1 MDASC
6 WLSLPCVSALR
17 DAEDISFA
25 VETLVDTSALFARRS
40 GGQLPILDASDVN
53 SAGVQISSAN
63 VNLLVLQNIRRWF
76 QLARIQ
82 DKVICLNPRMAPI

>member
-1 MDASC
+1 MEASC

-17 DAEDISFA
+17 GAEDISFA

-63 VNLLVLQNIRRWF
+63 VNLLEFQNIRRWF
-76 QLARIQ
+76 QLARI
-82 DKVICLNPRMAPI
+82 